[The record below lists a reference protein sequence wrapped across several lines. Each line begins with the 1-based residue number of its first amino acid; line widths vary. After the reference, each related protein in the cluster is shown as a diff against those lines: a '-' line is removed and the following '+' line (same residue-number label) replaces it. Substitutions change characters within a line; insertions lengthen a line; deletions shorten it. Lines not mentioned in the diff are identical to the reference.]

1 MPKPATAKKD
11 TAGKAKKSKSRRKVK
26 IGVIHIK
33 STYNN
38 TLISVTD
45 PAGAV
50 IAWSS
55 SGRAGF
61 SGTRKATPYAAM
73 QAVANIMEQLKPIGM
88 EEAHII
94 VKGIGSARDS
104 AIRAFSTAG
113 INITAIRDMTPIPHN
128 GVRPPGRRRI

>member
-1 MPKPATAKKD
+1 MTPKPATKEK
-11 TAGKAKKSKSRRKVK
+11 AGKTKKAKSRRKVK
-26 IGVIHIK
+26 VGVIHIK
-33 STYNN
+33 STFNN

-45 PAGAV
+45 PSGAV
-50 IAWSS
+50 LAWSS
-55 SGRAGF
+55 AGRAGF
-61 SGTRKATPYAAM
+61 SGTRKSTPYAAM
-73 QAVANIMEQLKPIGM
+73 QAVANVLEQLKPVGM

-128 GVRPPGRRRI
+128 GVRAPRRRRI

>member
-1 MPKPATAKKD
+1 MATKVVKKEKA
-11 TAGKAKKSKSRRKVK
+11 TKAKKSKSRRKVK
-26 IGVIHIK
+26 VGVIHIK

-45 PAGAV
+45 TAGAV
-50 IAWSS
+50 LAWSS

-73 QAVANIMEQLKPIGM
+73 QAVANIVEQLKPFAM

-104 AIRAFSTAG
+104 AIRAFSTTG

-128 GVRPPGRRRI
+128 GVRPPRRRRV

>member
-1 MPKPATAKKD
+1 MATKPATKEK
-11 TAGKAKKSKSRRKVK
+11 AGKAKKSKSRRKVK
-26 IGVIHIK
+26 VGVIHIK

-45 PAGAV
+45 TTGAV

-61 SGTRKATPYAAM
+61 TGTRKATPYAGM
-73 QAVANIMEQLKPIGM
+73 QAVANILEQLKPIGM
-88 EEAHII
+88 EEAQII

-128 GVRPPGRRRI
+128 GVRPPRRRRI

>member
-1 MPKPATAKKD
+1 MAPAST
-11 TAGKAKKSKSRRKVK
+11 TKSKARRKVK
-26 IGVIHIK
+26 VGIIHIT

-38 TLISVTD
+38 TLISITD
-45 PAGAV
+45 PQGAV
-50 IAWSS
+50 LAWSS

-73 QAVANIMEQLKPIGM
+73 QAVANIVEQIKPFGM
-88 EEAHII
+88 EEAQII

-128 GVRPPGRRRI
+128 GVRPPRRRRI

>member
-1 MPKPATAKKD
+1 MTNESTKGKTPKV
-11 TAGKAKKSKSRRKVK
+11 KKSKSRRKVK
-26 IGVIHIK
+26 VGMIHIK

-45 PAGAV
+45 TAGAV
-50 IAWSS
+50 LAWSS

-73 QAVANIMEQLKPIGM
+73 QAVANILEQLKPFGM
-88 EEAHII
+88 EEAQII

-113 INITAIRDMTPIPHN
+113 MSITAIRDMTPIPHN
-128 GVRPPGRRRI
+128 GVRPPRRRRV

>member
-1 MPKPATAKKD
+1 MAPASTI
-11 TAGKAKKSKSRRKVK
+11 KSKARRKVK
-26 IGVIHIK
+26 VGIIHIT

-45 PAGAV
+45 TQGAV
-50 IAWSS
+50 LAWSS

-73 QAVANIMEQLKPIGM
+73 QAVANIVEQIKPFGM
-88 EEAHII
+88 EEAQII

-128 GVRPPGRRRI
+128 GVRPPRRRRI